1 MFTQL
6 PTSIEEFNHW
16 PWDKIAPFYAD
27 LQERP
32 LTPTT
37 INQWLTNWSK
47 LSELLSERA
56 ARLRVATTQNTHD
69 DAAEAAMNQFLD
81 EIFPNVA
88 TAENALEQRLLDSG
102 LEPDGMAI
110 PLRNM
115 RADAELF
122 TEQNLPLISEQM
134 KRSQVYN
141 RIIGSQVVE
150 WEGEELTLT
159 QLAARLE
166 DPDRNLRERGWRLSA
181 ERRLEDR
188 EALNNLWAEL
198 LPKRHKIA
206 QNAGFPDF
214 RAYTWQQKKR
224 FDYTPADAA
233 VFHQAIADVVV
244 PAASRIYERYR
255 QKLGVDT
262 LHPWDVSADVF
273 LYALP
278 ALRPFTNT
286 DELAQTSATIF
297 RQVDPVLGDYFDIM
311 RQEDLLDMP
320 NRKGKAPGAY
330 CTNYP
335 ASERPFIFM
344 NSTGTGS
351 DIRTLFHE
359 AGHAFHNFE
368 RNKLP
373 YQPQKGSPMEFNEVA
388 SMAMELLTAPYI
400 TKNNEG
406 FFTQADADSWF
417 VTHLEKIVLFWP
429 YMAVVDAFQHW
440 AYLNIDEAID
450 ASKAD
455 AKWRELWQL
464 YIPQIDF
471 SGLEDVLD
479 TGWHRKQHIFRAP
492 FYYIEY
498 GLAQLGALQI
508 WRNAMQ
514 NQAQA
519 VEDYRL
525 ALAQGGT
532 QSLPA
537 LYQTANV
544 QFAYNHD
551 MVGQM
556 IDLLEGEITKRLP

>member
-278 ALRPFTNT
+278 
-286 DELAQTSATIF
+286 
-297 RQVDPVLGDYFDIM
+297 
-311 RQEDLLDMP
+311 
-320 NRKGKAPGAY
+320 
-330 CTNYP
+330 
-335 ASERPFIFM
+335 
-344 NSTGTGS
+344 
-351 DIRTLFHE
+351 
-359 AGHAFHNFE
+359 
-368 RNKLP
+368 
-373 YQPQKGSPMEFNEVA
+373 
-388 SMAMELLTAPYI
+388 
-400 TKNNEG
+400 
-406 FFTQADADSWF
+406 
-417 VTHLEKIVLFWP
+417 
-429 YMAVVDAFQHW
+429 
-440 AYLNIDEAID
+440 
-450 ASKAD
+450 
-455 AKWRELWQL
+455 
-464 YIPQIDF
+464 
-471 SGLEDVLD
+471 
-479 TGWHRKQHIFRAP
+479 
-492 FYYIEY
+492 
-498 GLAQLGALQI
+498 
-508 WRNAMQ
+508 
-514 NQAQA
+514 
-519 VEDYRL
+519 
-525 ALAQGGT
+525 
-532 QSLPA
+532 
-537 LYQTANV
+537 
-544 QFAYNHD
+544 
-551 MVGQM
+551 
-556 IDLLEGEITKRLP
+556 